1 MVAEV
6 RAVTYKPL
14 WFQDRRL
21 VLGTLAVIFLSL
33 LMYSR
38 LGYPAALSV
47 VLAFQIVLFFSL
59 FQRPVWALAS
69 LIVGQLTT
77 NNLQIPVGGQA
88 ISIRFIWTA
97 LALLLLVPILKSQGG
112 IKLGSQARRVIVPA
126 VIYFIWATITAVINT
141 DMSFVLQDL
150 RMTITA
156 ILLLV
161 LLPAAV
167 KNEQDLKRLS
177 LVVLVTCSISAIFA
191 LQQHYD
197 FLGLP
202 RYSLYGLYDGSE
214 SDYRVQGLSESA
226 VQLGF
231 NLPVVILPVLAFYFM
246 KVTDSRN
253 RKLILFLVVI
263 MTIALYFTLTRTGI
277 YALAPGLLLMALLMK
292 GKVKKTLLVVLLLVS
307 AAFLVFVNTQG
318 NRYSQGFGDDSSA
331 TGRLVLW
338 QAGLKVAMDN
348 PILGVGASNF
358 RAASSAY
365 ASTIDATL
373 MKHKTGAGRAL
384 GVYDAHN
391 DFIGV
396 WAASGIVALVAYLW
410 LFIAVFRNFL
420 DGYRHS
426 RTRFLKALAIGCIG
440 AFIAYIVNAAT
451 HNMMATSQLIWLLC
465 AFSIAINK
473 VVLSRQLPEVSEV
486 R

>member
-1 MVAEV
+1 MVAEA
-6 RAVTYKPL
+6 RAITYKPV

-21 VLGTLAVIFLSL
+21 VFGTLAVIFLSL
-33 LMYSR
+33 LMFSL
-38 LGYPAALSV
+38 LGYPETLSV
-47 VLAFQIVLFFSL
+47 VLALQVVLFFSL
-59 FQRPVWALAS
+59 FHRPVWALAS

-77 NNLQIPVGGQA
+77 NNLQVPVGGQA
-88 ISIRFIWTA
+88 ISIRLIWTV
-97 LALLLLVPILKSQGG
+97 LALLLLVPVLKNQGG

-126 VIYFIWATITAVINT
+126 VIYFVWVTVTAVITT
-141 DMSFVLQDL
+141 DMSDVLKEL
-150 RMTITA
+150 RMTVTA
-156 ILLLV
+156 MLLLV
-161 LLPAAV
+161 FLPAAV
-167 KNEQDLKRLS
+167 KNEKDLRWLS
-177 LVVLVTCSISAIFA
+177 LVVLVTGSISAIFA

-197 FLGLP
+197 LLGLP
-202 RYSLYGLYDGSE
+202 RYSLYGMYDASE

-246 KVTDSRN
+246 KATDSRS

-292 GKVKKTLLVVLLLVS
+292 GRAKKTLLVVLLLVS
-307 AAFLVFVNTQG
+307 AAFLVFVNTQD

-348 PILGVGASNF
+348 PILGIGPGNF
-358 RAASSAY
+358 KEASSAY
-365 ASTIDATL
+365 ASTIDKAL
-373 MKHKTGAGRAL
+373 MKHETGAGRAL
-384 GVYDAHN
+384 GVYEAHN

-396 WAASGIVALVAYLW
+396 FAASGIVALVAYLW

-440 AFIAYIVNAAT
+440 ALAAYIVNAAT
-451 HNMMATSQLIWLLC
+451 HNVMATSQLIWLLC

-473 VVLSRQLPEVSEV
+473 VALSRQLPEVSEV